1 MLWLNVLVD
10 WLVALADNEVQRYQN
25 PETEDKT
32 TSMYLEL
39 KQAIIREF
47 RPDDVRSIAHNA
59 NNREIWMNQRDS
71 FPHPYS
77 ETDAQEWLDLVT
89 SINPCTHFALE
100 VDGLAVGGIGLKLQD
115 DIHRRSAEL
124 GYWLGK
130 DYWGRGIA
138 TEAVKSLTEYSFSHF
153 DLCRIYAL
161 IFAWNPA
168 SVKVV
173 EKAGFTLEGRLR
185 KAVQKDGKMTDSLL
199 YAIVR

>member
-1 MLWLNVLVD
+1 
-10 WLVALADNEVQRYQN
+10 
-25 PETEDKT
+25 
-32 TSMYLEL
+32 MYIEL

-59 NNREIWMNQRDS
+59 NNREIWMNLRDS

-77 ETDAQEWLDLVT
+77 ESDAQEWLYLVS
-89 SINPCTHFALE
+89 SITPCTNFALE
-100 VDGLAVGGIGLKLQD
+100 VEGLAVGGIGLKLQD

-138 TEAVKSLTEYSFSHF
+138 TEAVRSLTEYSFTHF
-153 DLCRIYAL
+153 DLCRIYSL
-161 IFAWNPA
+161 IFSWNPA
-168 SVKVV
+168 SVKVL
-173 EKAGFTLEGRLR
+173 EKAGFAYEGRLR
-185 KAVQKDGKMTDSLL
+185 KAVQKDGKMTDALL